1 MASHDVVVVGSAN
14 IDLVVEVDHRPLAG
28 QTVLGTDLVTGLG
41 GKGANQAVA
50 AARLGAPVSFV
61 GCVGTDE
68 YGERMRSGL
77 AEAGVEVHGL
87 RTVPGATGVAL
98 IVLTPDAE
106 NSIIVSPGANAAV
119 DAEVVDTC
127 VDWSR
132 TPVVVTQL
140 EIPVATVEHTARR
153 AARSGSRLIVNAAP
167 ARALSSEVLA
177 AADPLVVNETEAAE
191 LLGSAVGDPAETVE
205 ALAGLGPRSVV
216 LTLGS
221 AGSAWRTERPGELVK
236 SGFEAARQ
244 VDAVDTTGAGDGF
257 VGALAAALARGW
269 AMERAVSLATEV
281 AGRAVTRLGAQGSYP
296 TARELGLDQ
305 A

>member
-1 MASHDVVVVGSAN
+1 
-14 IDLVVEVDHRPLAG
+14 
-28 QTVLGTDLVTGLG
+28 
-41 GKGANQAVA
+41 
-50 AARLGAPVSFV
+50 VS
-61 GCVGTDE
+61 
-68 YGERMRSGL
+68 
-77 AEAGVEVHGL
+77 
-87 RTVPGATGVAL
+87 GATGVAL

-119 DAEVVDTC
+119 DAEVVDTS

-140 EIPVATVEHTARR
+140 EIPVATVEYTARR

-221 AGSAWRTERPGELVK
+221 AGSAWRTEHPGEPVK

-296 TARELGLDQ
+296 TAGELGLDQ